1 MREEGGLCLQQFM
14 KCLISFFSSSVCLL
28 GNRTLKNEMFEK
40 CAKTDVE
47 VWNLFCDSPYLN
59 ATCDEYFA
67 LNNLT
72 EIQAT
77 PGVLGEVINGASPS
91 SKNPLRVPPVSLFF
105 LQ

>member
-1 MREEGGLCLQQFM
+1 MSATSYEMLNL
-14 KCLISFFSSSVCLL
+14 FFSSSVCLL

-47 VWNLFCDSPYLN
+47 LWKLFCDSPYPN

-77 PGVLGEVINGASPS
+77 PGVLGEVINGVSSS
-91 SKNPLRVPPVSLFF
+91 SKNPLRVPPMS
-105 LQ
+105 QSG